1 MTFLVLLYLFRKI
14 AKAHPDA
21 IRPVSAFW
29 SKLKLASGTIMA
41 ALLLSGATASA
52 EVVTPTGLAPTAEKL
67 AGSETIGRL
76 TRYQVKPEARETLRH
91 ALSNY
96 VAQALTEKH
105 NLQAEAYQE
114 RDDASVLW
122 LIERWQ
128 SRNEL
133 EHFQHAASFRAIAAL
148 KGTVLEQEPV
158 THYVKDLEPLAKQQ
172 WRRAPRLDD
181 QPITIMLFVDSKA
194 GTQDEFKTIYH
205 AAMPALRGQPGVVTY
220 QLSQIENESAKFVT
234 FEKFRSDAAF
244 AAHLEFPATKTI
256 VDYLLTKS
264 ERQPFQQGLHTLI
277 EFAPLTRDTGNQ

>member
-1 MTFLVLLYLFRKI
+1 MTLLVLLYLFRKI

-29 SKLKLASGTIMA
+29 SKLKLASAAMMA
-41 ALLLSGATASA
+41 ALLLSSA
-52 EVVTPTGLAPTAEKL
+52 DAAPPTGTSSEKL
-67 AGSETIGRL
+67 ANSETIGRL
-76 TRYQVKPEARETLRH
+76 TRYQVKPEARGTLRH

-133 EHFQHAASFRAIAAL
+133 ERFQHTASFRAIAAL
-148 KGTVLEQEPV
+148 KGTTLEPEPV
-158 THYVKDLEPLAKQQ
+158 TYYVTDLEPLTKQQ
-172 WRRAPRLDD
+172 WRQAPRLDD
-181 QPITIMLFVDSKA
+181 QPVTIMLFVDSKA

-220 QLSQIENESAKFVT
+220 QLSQIENERAKFVT